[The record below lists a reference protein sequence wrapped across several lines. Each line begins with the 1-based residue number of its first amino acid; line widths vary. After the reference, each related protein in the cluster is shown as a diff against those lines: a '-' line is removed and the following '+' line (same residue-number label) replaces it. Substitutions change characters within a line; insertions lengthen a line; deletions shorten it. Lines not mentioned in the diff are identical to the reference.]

1 MARNNRRSS
10 LSKEEVKRRERVGNF
25 IRARREKLSLSQGDL
40 CKVMGYANRNSISN
54 VELGREGL
62 PMKKVYQ
69 YADVLQ
75 VDRDDFLKFVIGEL
89 GNLAIDGVRQIQIK
103 DKEERRLS
111 PRENS
116 LVVNFRRLS
125 KKYQDRIMTELD
137 EYLQLEGKGFMDA
150 GTRGKRDRARV

>member
-1 MARNNRRSS
+1 MARKNRRGN
-10 LSKEEVKRRERVGNF
+10 LSPEEQERRKRVGAF
-25 IRARREKLSLSQGDL
+25 IRARREKLGLSQGDL
-40 CKVMGYANRNSISN
+40 CKVMNYANRNSISN

-75 VDRDDFLKFVIGEL
+75 VDRDDFLKFVVGEL
-89 GNLAIDGVRQIQIK
+89 GDLAIEGVRQIEIR
-103 DKEERRLS
+103 DREESRLS

-125 KKYQDRIMTELD
+125 KKYQDRIVIELG
-137 EYLQLEGKGFMDA
+137 EYLQLEGKEFA
-150 GTRGKRDRARV
+150 KQSSSKANRR